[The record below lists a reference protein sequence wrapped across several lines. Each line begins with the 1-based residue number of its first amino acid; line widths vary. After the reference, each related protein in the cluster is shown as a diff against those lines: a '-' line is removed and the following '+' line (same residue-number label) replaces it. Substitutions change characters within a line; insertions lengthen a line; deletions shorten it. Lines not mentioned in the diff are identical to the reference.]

1 MATRCVRVDLA
12 LGRRGGYQGSM
23 SKTSPPFIPILPSI
37 APLSSRYDAWL
48 SDIWGV
54 MHNGARAF
62 EAACDAC
69 ARFRAQGGVVVLITN
84 APRPHDS
91 VASQLDKFGVPRTA
105 YDAIITSGDVTRA
118 LLAKQAGRTVFHL
131 GPERDRGVFQANV
144 RFAPVD
150 SAELIVNTGLF
161 DDLNETP
168 ADYEPMLRRLRLR
181 DVPMICANPDLMV
194 EKGDKLLYCAGALA
208 QSYQAM
214 GGTVLYAGKP
224 HLPVYDEAF
233 ALVAKALSAGASGR
247 TFDKSRVLAIGD
259 GLRTD
264 MAGAQAAGLDAIF
277 IPSLL
282 HTEGHDLTDSA
293 AIAALFKDTTFRPIG
308 AQLGLRW

>member
-1 MATRCVRVDLA
+1 MTT
-12 LGRRGGYQGSM
+12 
-23 SKTSPPFIPILPSI
+23 TSAPAIPILPSI
-37 APLSSRYDAWL
+37 SVLAGRYDAWL

-54 MHNGARAF
+54 MHNGATAF
-62 EAACDAC
+62 AAACDAC
-69 ARFRAQGGVVVLITN
+69 VRFRAGGGTVVLISN
-84 APRPHDS
+84 APRPCDD
-91 VASQLDKFGVPRTA
+91 VARQLDRFGVPRAA

-118 LLAKQAGRTVFHL
+118 MLGQHAGRTVFHL
-131 GPERDRGVFQANV
+131 GPERDRGVFEPSAP

-161 DDLNETP
+161 DDLTETP
-168 ADYEPMLRRLRLR
+168 KDYETMLRGLQARG
-181 DVPMICANPDLMV
+181 VPMICANPDLMV

-208 QSYQAM
+208 QSYEAM

-224 HLPVYDEAF
+224 HLPVYAQAH
-233 ALVAKALSAGASGR
+233 ALITKSRGKPV
-247 TFDKSRVLAIGD
+247 DKRRVLAIGD

-264 MAGAQAAGLDAIF
+264 MAGAEAAGLDAVF

-282 HTEGHDLTDSA
+282 HMSGHADTNSA
-293 AIAALFKDTTFRPIG
+293 AITGLFKDTVFRPVA

>member
-1 MATRCVRVDLA
+1 VALA
-12 LGRRGGYQGSM
+12 PHGRLGYQGKMTKS
-23 SKTSPPFIPILPSI
+23 TSPSIPILPSI
-37 APLSSRYDAWL
+37 APLAGRYDAWL

-54 MHNGARAF
+54 IHNGARAF

-69 ARFRAQGGVVVLITN
+69 TRFRAQGGVVVLISN
-84 APRPHDS
+84 APRPWDA
-91 VASQLDKFGVPRTA
+91 VAVQLDKFGVPRSA

-118 LLAKQAGRTVFHL
+118 LLAKATGKSVFHM
-131 GPERDRGVFQANV
+131 GPDRDRGVFQAGV
-144 RFAPVD
+144 RFAPVE
-150 SAELIVNTGLF
+150 SAELVVNTGLF

-168 ADYEPMLRRLRLR
+168 ADYDTILRGLQARGIA
-181 DVPMICANPDLMV
+181 MICANPDLMV

-208 QSYQAM
+208 QSYEAM
-214 GGTVLYAGKP
+214 GGKVMYAGKP

-233 ALVAKALSAGASGR
+233 ALVAKALAEGKTGR
-247 TFDKSRVLAIGD
+247 TFDKRRVLAIGD

-282 HTEGHDLTDSA
+282 HADGHDLADSA
-293 AIAALFKDTTFRPIG
+293 GITALFEDTAFRPIG